1 MSWYTIELDVSTISK
16 TVINALMNVGKNN
29 DFDVFR
35 QIDDV
40 IVFTSDRGVNFTKL
54 VMELSA
60 VCELYGIDYF
70 SLLR

>member
-1 MSWYTIELDVSTISK
+1 MGWYTLELDVSTISK
-16 TVINALMNVGKNN
+16 TVTNALMNVGKNN

-40 IVFTSDRGVNFTKL
+40 VVFTSDRGVNFTRL

>member
-1 MSWYTIELDVSTISK
+1 MSWYTIELDVSTVSK
-16 TVINALMNVGKNN
+16 AVIDILMNIGKNN

-40 IVFTSDRGVNFTKL
+40 VVFTSDRGVNFTKL

-70 SLLR
+70 DLLR

>member
-1 MSWYTIELDVSTISK
+1 MSWYTIELDVSAVSK
-16 TVINALMNVGKNN
+16 AVIDILMNIGKNN

-40 IVFTSDRGVNFTKL
+40 VVFTSDRGVNFTKL

>member
-1 MSWYTIELDVSTISK
+1 MSWYTIELDVSTVSK
-16 TVINALMNVGKNN
+16 AVIDILMNIGKNN

-40 IVFTSDRGVNFTKL
+40 VVFTSDRGVNFTKL

>member
-1 MSWYTIELDVSTISK
+1 MGWYTLELDVSTISK

-29 DFDVFR
+29 DFDAFR

-40 IVFTSDRGVNFTKL
+40 VVFTSDRGVNFTKL

>member
-1 MSWYTIELDVSTISK
+1 MGWYTLELDVSTISK
-16 TVINALMNVGKNN
+16 TVTNALMNVGKNN

-35 QIDDV
+35 QIDDIV
-40 IVFTSDRGVNFTKL
+40 VFTSDRGVNFTRL

>member
-1 MSWYTIELDVSTISK
+1 MGWYTLELDVSTISK

-35 QIDDV
+35 QIDDIV
-40 IVFTSDRGVNFTKL
+40 VFTSDRGVNFTRL

>member
-1 MSWYTIELDVSTISK
+1 MSWYTLELDVSTISK

-35 QIDDV
+35 QIDDIV
-40 IVFTSDRGVNFTKL
+40 VFTSDRGVNFTRL

-60 VCELYGIDYF
+60 VCERYGIDYF

>member
-1 MSWYTIELDVSTISK
+1 MGWYTLELDVSTISK
-16 TVINALMNVGKNN
+16 TVTNALMNVGKNN

-40 IVFTSDRGVNFTKL
+40 VVFTSDRGVNFTKL

>member
-1 MSWYTIELDVSTISK
+1 MCWYTIELDVSTISK
-16 TVINALMNVGKNN
+16 TVTNALMNVGKNN

-40 IVFTSDRGVNFTKL
+40 VVFTSDRGVNFTKL

-60 VCELYGIDYF
+60 VCELYGIDYV